1 MGFIRQLTLFVGR
14 FGDSRHK
21 GPPIWIGLAQAVDD
35 VKTWCLVIAQP
46 GTGRFLAESDEIFN
60 IAPLKL
66 FERLLS
72 NEPGPEQQ
80 PFHVPTVAGEGP
92 QATGIGLQELAGH
105 VEVIT
110 LGGCQVIRCSGILK
124 VLDGIETG
132 RR

>member
-1 MGFIRQLTLFVGR
+1 MCFIRQLTLFVGR
-14 FGDSRHK
+14 FGDGRYE
-21 GPPIWIGLAQAVDD
+21 GPPIWIGLAQTVDD
-35 VKTWCLVIAQP
+35 VETWCLVIAQP
-46 GTGRFLAESDEIFN
+46 GTGRFLTESDEIFY

-80 PFHVPTVAGEGP
+80 SFHIPTVAGKGT
-92 QATGIGLQELAGH
+92 QAASVGLQKLAGH
-105 VEVIT
+105 VEVVP
-110 LGGCQVIRCSGILK
+110 LRGCQVLRCSGILK